1 MGMEPYAL
9 KDHER
14 SEFVNSLYSL
24 NRYELNV
31 LWSLLS
37 LLDGGHDTSDLDGV
51 PALLNA
57 LVGNAGNGDAERGKR
72 GK

>member
-9 KDHER
+9 KTHER
-14 SEFVNSLYSL
+14 IEFVAALNAL

-37 LLDGGHDTSDLDGV
+37 LLHDDDDLSDLNGL
-51 PALLNA
+51 PALLDT
-57 LVGNAGNGDAERGKR
+57 LVGSDGYD
-72 GK
+72 